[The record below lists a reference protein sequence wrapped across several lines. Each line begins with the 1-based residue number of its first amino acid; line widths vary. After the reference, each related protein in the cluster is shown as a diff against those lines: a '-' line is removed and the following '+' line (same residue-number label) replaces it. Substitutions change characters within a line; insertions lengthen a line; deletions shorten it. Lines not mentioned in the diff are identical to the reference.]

1 MWAAPE
7 GGEFGFWNS
16 AGSVIEELDS
26 DDTDTQGVGSAK
38 GNRRLIGD
46 SLQSKGIDL
55 GSGGR
60 SRRAYHR
67 QSDDDS
73 TEKESAGDSEEDTED
88 ETQIALRESEE
99 ALVQSALA
107 RIRKAQAKGKQDVRL
122 NKEELAALE
131 RRRKRLQAE
140 AARKKRASSSNGDD
154 RRRRKEK
161 EQRYAVPL
169 SHFDTDPTPQRG
181 PPPVSDDALPR
192 HPSPATF
199 AESQERLRPP
209 KGFFPPPRS
218 TSSHRPPSGHEG
230 SSPFDY
236 QYVNPPSNSRH
247 ASDPSTRP
255 RSYYA
260 ESQHQE
266 GLRSSSSSS
275 RRALDPFKFQTE
287 GPPAPAPYPSGS
299 ADVLQSFA
307 GPPDVAYGSA
317 SHLIS
322 SAAKS
327 SRGTMSA
334 EQTSEEEEKSTGD
347 DVGSGVHIPANR
359 SLDEAVVVDA
369 SPAVEPEGSRAK
381 KSSSKPDPVKRRPVS
396 GGGTSSSRRRKG
408 K

>member
-7 GGEFGFWNS
+7 GGEVDFWNS
-16 AGSVIEELDS
+16 TRRVVEELDS
-26 DDTDTQGVGSAK
+26 DDTDTQGVGLAR

-60 SRRAYHR
+60 SRRGYSQH

-73 TEKESAGDSEEDTED
+73 TENESAGGSEEDTED

-131 RRRKRLQAE
+131 RRRKRLEAE
-140 AARKKRASSSNGDD
+140 AARKKRASTSNGDE

-169 SHFDTDPTPQRG
+169 SHFDTDPTPQHG
-181 PPPVSDDALPR
+181 PPPVSDDSLPR
-192 HPSPATF
+192 HPSPGTF

-209 KGFFPPPRS
+209 KGLFPPPRS

-236 QYVNPPSNSRH
+236 QYVKPPSNSRH
-247 ASDPSTRP
+247 ASDPSARP

-275 RRALDPFKFQTE
+275 RRALNPFQFQTE
-287 GPPAPAPYPSGS
+287 GSLASAPYPSGS

-307 GPPDVAYGSA
+307 GPRGAAYESA
-317 SHLIS
+317 SHP
-322 SAAKS
+322 SAARS
-327 SRGTMSA
+327 SQGTMSA
-334 EQTSEEEEKSTGD
+334 DQTSEEGEHLTSD
-347 DVGSGVHIPANR
+347 DVGRRAHISANR
-359 SLDEAVVVDA
+359 SRDEDVVVEA
-369 SPAVEPEGSRAK
+369 SPAAEPETSRAK
-381 KSSSKPDPVKRRPVS
+381 KSSSKLDPVKRRPVS